1 MNEAKSFIEILKEHV
16 SSDKAKLPAF
26 NRTGLAIQQEMA
38 RPDPDMQVIE
48 KQILRDP
55 AVAGQL
61 LKVANSSF
69 YRGMIEVTTVRN
81 AMVRLGLAE
90 VSNLVTLLTQ
100 KQSFTT
106 QDPFIREYMDQLWIH
121 SVACALGSKWI
132 AKECRLPSKMNEA
145 FFAGLLHDIGKAFP
159 AHGHRRPEK
168 KRPTGR
174 KCAPVLY
181 RGGAR
186 HAAPESWRAAAQEL
200 EPARNLLHRSRASPR
215 RKHGR
220 PGHHPAM
227 VSLAN
232 KVLAKTGIG
241 IVHTPDIDLATS
253 PEAIQL
259 DLSEIKVAELELT
272 VEDYVDFVR
281 KWTEYLQNSGR
292 TGLKRTGP
300 VQSSR
305 PLLVSGRGGKS
316 ATHPGAPGFL
326 R

>member
-1 MNEAKSFIEILKEHV
+1 MNEAKSFIEILMEHV
-16 SSDKAKLPAF
+16 NSDKAQLPPF

-38 RPDPDMQVIE
+38 KPDPDMQVIE

-100 KQSFTT
+100 KQSFST
-106 QDPFIREYMDQLWIH
+106 QDSFIREYMDQLWIH
-121 SVACALGSKWI
+121 SVACALGAKWI

-145 FFAGLLHDIGKAFP
+145 FFAGLLHDIGKAFLLMAIADLKKNGQLGETIP
-159 AHGHRRPEK
+159 QSFIEEVLETQHQSIGAQLLKTWNLPEIYC
-168 KRPTGR
+168 TVAEHHHDENMDGQDI
-174 KCAPVLY
+174 VLI
-181 RGGAR
+181 
-186 HAAPESWRAAAQEL
+186 
-200 EPARNLLHRSRASPR
+200 
-215 RKHGR
+215 
-220 PGHHPAM
+220 M

-232 KVLAKTGIG
+232 KVLAKAGIG
-241 IVHTPDIDLATS
+241 IMHTPDIDLATS

-272 VEDYVDFVR
+272 MEDYVDFVG
-281 KWTEYLQNSGR
+281 EVG
-292 TGLKRTGP
+292 
-300 VQSSR
+300 
-305 PLLVSGRGGKS
+305 
-316 ATHPGAPGFL
+316 
-326 R
+326 

>member
-1 MNEAKSFIEILKEHV
+1 MNEAKSFIEILMEHV
-16 SSDKAKLPAF
+16 NSDKAQLPPF

-38 RPDPDMQVIE
+38 KPDPDMQVIE

-100 KQSFTT
+100 KQSFST

-121 SVACALGSKWI
+121 SVACALGAKWI

-145 FFAGLLHDIGKAFP
+145 FFAGLLHDIGKAFLLMAISDLKKNGQLGDTVP
-159 AHGHRRPEK
+159 QSFIEEVLETQHQSIGAQLLKTWNLPEIYC
-168 KRPTGR
+168 TVAEHHHDENMDGQDI
-174 KCAPVLY
+174 VLI
-181 RGGAR
+181 
-186 HAAPESWRAAAQEL
+186 
-200 EPARNLLHRSRASPR
+200 
-215 RKHGR
+215 
-220 PGHHPAM
+220 M

-232 KVLAKTGIG
+232 KVLAKAGIG
-241 IVHTPDIDLATS
+241 IMHTPDIDLATS

-272 VEDYVDFVR
+272 MEDYVDFV
-281 KWTEYLQNSGR
+281 EEVG
-292 TGLKRTGP
+292 
-300 VQSSR
+300 
-305 PLLVSGRGGKS
+305 
-316 ATHPGAPGFL
+316 
-326 R
+326 

>member
-1 MNEAKSFIEILKEHV
+1 MNEAKSFIEILMEHV
-16 SSDKAKLPAF
+16 NSDKAQLPPF

-38 RPDPDMQVIE
+38 KPDPDMQVIE

-100 KQSFTT
+100 KQSFST

-121 SVACALGSKWI
+121 SVACALGAKWI
-132 AKECRLPSKMNEA
+132 AKECRLPSKMNES
-145 FFAGLLHDIGKAFP
+145 FFAGLLHDIGKAFLLMAISDLKKNGQLGETVP
-159 AHGHRRPEK
+159 QSFIEEVLDTQHQSIGAQLLKTWNLPEIYC
-168 KRPTGR
+168 TVAEHHHDEDMDGQDI
-174 KCAPVLY
+174 VL
-181 RGGAR
+181 
-186 HAAPESWRAAAQEL
+186 L
-200 EPARNLLHRSRASPR
+200 
-215 RKHGR
+215 
-220 PGHHPAM
+220 M

-232 KVLAKTGIG
+232 KVLAKAGIG
-241 IVHTPDIDLATS
+241 IMHTPDIDLATS

-272 VEDYVDFVR
+272 MEDYVDFVA
-281 KWTEYLQNSGR
+281 E
-292 TGLKRTGP
+292 
-300 VQSSR
+300 VD
-305 PLLVSGRGGKS
+305 
-316 ATHPGAPGFL
+316 
-326 R
+326 

>member
-16 SSDKAKLPAF
+16 RSDQAQLPAF

-55 AVAGQL
+55 AISGQL

-90 VSNLVTLLTQ
+90 VSNLVTILTQ

-106 QDPFIREYMDQLWIH
+106 QDPYIREYMDQLWIH
-121 SVACALGSKWI
+121 SVACALGAKWI

-145 FFAGLLHDIGKAFP
+145 FFAGLLHDIGKAFLLMAIADLKKSGKLDENVP
-159 AHGHRRPEK
+159 QTFIEEVLDTLHQSLGAQLLKTWNLPEIYC
-168 KRPTGR
+168 TV
-174 KCAPVLY
+174 AE
-181 RGGAR
+181 
-186 HAAPESWRAAAQEL
+186 HHHDESMEGQ
-200 EPARNLLHRSRASPR
+200 NIILL
-215 RKHGR
+215 
-220 PGHHPAM
+220 M

-232 KVLAKTGIG
+232 KVLAKAGVG

-253 PEAIQL
+253 PEAIAL

-272 VEDYVDFVR
+272 VEDYVDFV
-281 KWTEYLQNSGR
+281 KEMG
-292 TGLKRTGP
+292 
-300 VQSSR
+300 
-305 PLLVSGRGGKS
+305 
-316 ATHPGAPGFL
+316 
-326 R
+326 

>member
-1 MNEAKSFIEILKEHV
+1 MNEAKSFIEILMEHV
-16 SSDKAKLPAF
+16 NTDKAQLPPF

-38 RPDPDMQVIE
+38 KPDPDMQVIE

-100 KQSFTT
+100 KQSFST
-106 QDPFIREYMDQLWIH
+106 QDSFIREYMDQLWIH
-121 SVACALGSKWI
+121 SVACALGAKWI

-145 FFAGLLHDIGKAFP
+145 FFAGLLHDIGKAFLLMAIADLKKNGQLGETIP
-159 AHGHRRPEK
+159 QSFIEEVLETQHQSIGAQLLKTWNLPEIYC
-168 KRPTGR
+168 TV
-174 KCAPVLY
+174 AEHHHDENMDSQDIVLI
-181 RGGAR
+181 
-186 HAAPESWRAAAQEL
+186 
-200 EPARNLLHRSRASPR
+200 
-215 RKHGR
+215 
-220 PGHHPAM
+220 M

-232 KVLAKTGIG
+232 KVLAKAGIG
-241 IVHTPDIDLATS
+241 IMHTPDIDLATS

-272 VEDYVDFVR
+272 MEDYVDFVG
-281 KWTEYLQNSGR
+281 EVG
-292 TGLKRTGP
+292 
-300 VQSSR
+300 
-305 PLLVSGRGGKS
+305 
-316 ATHPGAPGFL
+316 
-326 R
+326 

>member
-1 MNEAKSFIEILKEHV
+1 MNEAKSFIEILMEHV
-16 SSDKAKLPAF
+16 NSDKAQLPPF

-38 RPDPDMQVIE
+38 KPDPDMQVIE

-100 KQSFTT
+100 KQSFST

-121 SVACALGSKWI
+121 SVACALGAKWI

-145 FFAGLLHDIGKAFP
+145 FFAGLLHDIGKAFLLMAISDLKKNGQMDETVP
-159 AHGHRRPEK
+159 QSFIEEVLETQHQSIGAQLLKTWNLPEIYC
-168 KRPTGR
+168 TVAEHHHDENMDGQDI
-174 KCAPVLY
+174 VLI
-181 RGGAR
+181 
-186 HAAPESWRAAAQEL
+186 
-200 EPARNLLHRSRASPR
+200 
-215 RKHGR
+215 
-220 PGHHPAM
+220 M

-232 KVLAKTGIG
+232 KVLAKAGIG
-241 IVHTPDIDLATS
+241 IMHTPDIDLATS

-272 VEDYVDFVR
+272 MEDYVDFVG
-281 KWTEYLQNSGR
+281 EVG
-292 TGLKRTGP
+292 
-300 VQSSR
+300 
-305 PLLVSGRGGKS
+305 
-316 ATHPGAPGFL
+316 
-326 R
+326 

>member
-16 SSDKAKLPAF
+16 NSDKAQLPPF

-106 QDPFIREYMDQLWIH
+106 PAPFIREYMDQLWIH
-121 SVACALGSKWI
+121 SVACALGAKWI

-145 FFAGLLHDIGKAFP
+145 FFAGLLHDIGKAFLLMAIADLKQSGQLGEDVP
-159 AHGHRRPEK
+159 QTFIEEVLDTLHQSIGAQLLKKWNLPEIYC
-168 KRPTGR
+168 TVAEHHHDESMDGQDV
-174 KCAPVLY
+174 VL
-181 RGGAR
+181 
-186 HAAPESWRAAAQEL
+186 L
-200 EPARNLLHRSRASPR
+200 I
-215 RKHGR
+215 
-220 PGHHPAM
+220 

-232 KVLAKTGIG
+232 KVLAKAGIG
-241 IVHTPDIDLATS
+241 IMHTPDIDLATS

-272 VEDYVDFVR
+272 MEDYVEFVG
-281 KWTEYLQNSGR
+281 EVG
-292 TGLKRTGP
+292 
-300 VQSSR
+300 
-305 PLLVSGRGGKS
+305 
-316 ATHPGAPGFL
+316 
-326 R
+326 

>member
-1 MNEAKSFIEILKEHV
+1 MNEAKSFIEILMEHV
-16 SSDKAKLPAF
+16 NSDKAQLPPF

-38 RPDPDMQVIE
+38 KPDPDMQVIE

-100 KQSFTT
+100 KQSFST
-106 QDPFIREYMDQLWIH
+106 QDSFIREYMDQLWIH
-121 SVACALGSKWI
+121 SVACALGAKWI

-145 FFAGLLHDIGKAFP
+145 FFAGLLHDIGKAFLLMAISDLKKNGQLGDTVP
-159 AHGHRRPEK
+159 QSFIEEVLETQHQSIGAQLLKTWNLPEIYC
-168 KRPTGR
+168 TVAEHHHDENMDGQDI
-174 KCAPVLY
+174 VL
-181 RGGAR
+181 
-186 HAAPESWRAAAQEL
+186 L
-200 EPARNLLHRSRASPR
+200 
-215 RKHGR
+215 
-220 PGHHPAM
+220 M

-232 KVLAKTGIG
+232 KVLAKAGIG
-241 IVHTPDIDLATS
+241 IMHTPDIDLATS

-272 VEDYVDFVR
+272 MEDYVDFVG
-281 KWTEYLQNSGR
+281 E
-292 TGLKRTGP
+292 
-300 VQSSR
+300 VD
-305 PLLVSGRGGKS
+305 
-316 ATHPGAPGFL
+316 
-326 R
+326 

>member
-16 SSDKAKLPAF
+16 QSDQAQLPAF

-55 AVAGQL
+55 AISGQL

-106 QDPFIREYMDQLWIH
+106 QDPYIREYMDELWVH
-121 SVACALGSKWI
+121 SVACALGAKWI

-145 FFAGLLHDIGKAFP
+145 FFAGLLHDIGKAFLLMSI
-159 AHGHRRPEK
+159 ADLK
-168 KRPTGR
+168 KRGQLDENVPQTFIEE
-174 KCAPVLY
+174 VLDTLHQSL
-181 RGGAR
+181 GAQLLKTWNL
-186 HAAPESWRAAAQEL
+186 PEIYCTVAEHHHDESMEGQDVI
-200 EPARNLLHRSRASPR
+200 LL
-215 RKHGR
+215 
-220 PGHHPAM
+220 M

-232 KVLAKTGIG
+232 KVLAKAGVGI
-241 IVHTPDIDLATS
+241 IHTPDIDLATS
-253 PEAIQL
+253 PEAIAL

-272 VEDYVDFVR
+272 VEDYVDFV
-281 KWTEYLQNSGR
+281 KEMG
-292 TGLKRTGP
+292 
-300 VQSSR
+300 
-305 PLLVSGRGGKS
+305 
-316 ATHPGAPGFL
+316 
-326 R
+326 